1 MQSFDLTVI
10 GAGPGGY
17 VAAIRAAQ
25 LGMRVGIIERDRL
38 GGVCLNWGCIP
49 TKALLRTAEQYEFLK
64 ASAGPWGLKADGLGF
79 DWPRVI
85 ARSREAA
92 DRLSRGVASLMK
104 KNKISVV
111 TGEARFLAPG
121 RIEVRAEGKSSEVST
136 RHAIIATGARPA
148 TIPGVTPD
156 GKRVIT
162 SKEAMVLPEAP
173 RSMTIIGAGAIG
185 LEFAYFYAAFGTDV
199 TIIEYFDRILPGGD
213 EEISAQ
219 LARSF
224 KKKGMKIHASSR
236 VKESAPLPGG
246 AGTRTTFEKD
256 GKAQAV
262 ESDVTLVAV
271 GVRGNVEG
279 LGLEEIGVAV
289 EKGFIKVDDDL
300 RTGVQGT
307 YAIGDVCGPPALA
320 HVASAEGIHAVE
332 HSAGRAPR
340 PLDYSSIPA
349 CIYCHPQVASVGC
362 TEAEAREK
370 GHDVAVG
377 KFPFAANGKSVAV
390 GETEGFVKIIGDK
403 RYGEILGAH
412 IIGAEAT
419 DLIAEIALAKAAE
432 LTVDDIHHTVHAHPT
447 LSESVMEAAADWR
460 GEAIQM

>member
-1 MQSFDLTVI
+1 MHSFDVTVI

-49 TKALLRTAEQYEFLK
+49 TKALLKTAEQYEFMK
-64 ASAGPWGLKADGLGF
+64 ASAGAWGIKTDGLAV
-79 DWPRVI
+79 DWSRVI

-92 DRLSRGVASLMK
+92 DKLSRGVASLMK
-104 KNKISVV
+104 KNKITVV
-111 TGEARFLAPG
+111 NGEARFLTPG
-121 RIEVRAEGKSSEVST
+121 RIEVRGEGKPSEVET
-136 RHAIIATGARPA
+136 KHAVIATGARPL
-148 TIPGVTPD
+148 TIPGVSLD
-156 GKRVIT
+156 SKRVIT
-162 SKEAMVLPEAP
+162 SKEAMILPEMP
-173 RSMTIIGAGAIG
+173 KSLTIIGAGAIG
-185 LEFAYFYAAFGTDV
+185 LEFAYFYAAFGTQV

-213 EEISAQ
+213 EDVSSL
-219 LARSF
+219 LAKSF
-224 KKKGMKIHASSR
+224 RKKGMALHPGSR
-236 VKESAPLPGG
+236 VTGVSLQGPSS
-246 AGTRTTFEKD
+246 TRTAFEKE

-262 ESDVTLVAV
+262 DSEMTLVAV

-279 LGLEEIGVAV
+279 LGLEEIGISV

-300 RTGVQGT
+300 RTSIQGV
-307 YAIGDVCGPPALA
+307 YAIGDVAGPPALA

-332 HSAGRAPR
+332 HIAGRTGR

-349 CIYCHPQVASVGC
+349 CIYCHPQVASVGF

-370 GHDVAVG
+370 GHDVSVG
-377 KFPFAANGKSVAV
+377 KFPFSANGKSVAV
-390 GETEGFVKIIGDK
+390 GEQEGFVKIIGDK

-419 DLIAEIALAKAAE
+419 DLIAEIALAKATE

-447 LSESVMEAAADWR
+447 LSESVMEAAADWS